1 MLLKK
6 IKELLKA
13 LSSWFLRGNNRV
25 KLFFLFMSLFL
36 WFIIKL
42 SQTGYHSPSAFKLDY
57 YDLPVDRILLQE
69 APKSIQIDL
78 QGSGFSLLR
87 YKWFN
92 NSSIAID
99 INTLPELADG
109 RRYWLTNKNLLDI
122 EGDLG
127 LDETKVLKVKPD
139 TLFFKLGRLM
149 SKKVPLVA
157 RYKAE
162 FDTNQ
167 FVLYNKIR
175 LSPDSVLV
183 TAPAQELWKIK
194 QIYTKPILLTEP
206 KDSMQVEAFLDL
218 PEVEN
223 FQTNIKKT
231 KATLEFTSLAE
242 AKINVPIISINNPD
256 NMLIEIIPNQAEVLY
271 RKALR
276 DFKDIRAD
284 EFLVYADFK
293 DMADNPDAR
302 FISLKIENPPES
314 VRYLQL
320 NPKRVEF
327 IITPL

>member
-6 IKELLKA
+6 IKDLFKG

-25 KLFFLFMSLFL
+25 KLFFLFISLFL

-42 SQTGYHSPSAFKLDY
+42 SQMGYHSPSTFKLDY
-57 YDLPVDRILLQE
+57 YDLPVDRILLKE
-69 APKSIQIDL
+69 GPKSIQIDL

-109 RRYWLTNKNLLDI
+109 RRYWLTNKNLRDI
-122 EGDLG
+122 ESDLG
-127 LDETKVLKVKPD
+127 LNETEVLKVKPD
-139 TLFFKLGRLM
+139 TLFFQLGRLM
-149 SKKVPLVA
+149 SKKVLLVA
-157 RYKAE
+157 QYKAE

-167 FVLYNKIR
+167 FVLYQKIK

-194 QIYTKPILLTEP
+194 QIYTKPIILTDP
-206 KDSMQVEAFLDL
+206 SDSMQVEATLDL
-218 PEVEN
+218 PDMEN
-223 FQTNIKKT
+223 FQTNISST

-242 AKINVPIISINNPD
+242 AKINVPIIAINKPD
-256 NMLIEIIPNQAEVLY
+256 GMLIEIIPNMAEVLY
-271 RKALR
+271 RTALR
-276 DFKDIRAD
+276 DFKDIRSD

-293 DMADNPDAR
+293 NVADNPESR
-302 FISLKIENPPES
+302 FISLKIENPPTA
-314 VRYLQL
+314 VRYLQI

>member
-13 LSSWFLRGNNRV
+13 LSSWFLRGNNRI
-25 KLFFLFMSLFL
+25 KLLFLFISLFL

-42 SQTGYHSPSAFKLDY
+42 SQTGYHSASTFKLDY
-57 YDLPVDRILLQE
+57 YDLPVDRILLKE
-69 APKSIQIDL
+69 GPKSIQIDL

-92 NSSIAID
+92 NNSIAID
-99 INTLPELADG
+99 INTLPELTDG
-109 RRYWLTNKNLLDI
+109 RRYWLSNKNLRDI
-122 EGDLG
+122 ESDLG

-139 TLFFKLGRLM
+139 TLFFELGRLM
-149 SKKVPLVA
+149 SKMVPIETS
-157 RYKAE
+157 YKAD

-167 FVLYNKIR
+167 FVLYRKIR

-183 TAPAQELWKIK
+183 TAPAKELWKIK
-194 QIYTKPILLTEP
+194 QIYTKPILLGEP
-206 KDSMQVEAFLDL
+206 SDSIQVEASLDL

-223 FQTNIKKT
+223 FQTNVGST
-231 KATLEFTSLAE
+231 MATFEFTSLAE
-242 AKINVPIISINNPD
+242 AKIKLPIIAINKPD
-256 NMLIEIIPNQAEVLY
+256 SMLIEIIPNKAEVLY
-271 RKALR
+271 RTALR
-276 DFKDIRAD
+276 DFKELRAD

-293 DMADNPDAR
+293 DVALNPEAR
-302 FISLKIENPPES
+302 FISLKIENPPAA
-314 VRYLQL
+314 VRYLQI